1 MELSLGAVIVILVLI
16 FFFRSFIRSIV
27 RSADKFAVV
36 VDETTI
42 AIVGE
47 AKKENTRRVIAAMK
61 ELEAMGGPLDFND
74 AYMQLMGK
82 KSNNKK

>member
-1 MELSLGAVIVILVLI
+1 MELTFASAIVILVLI

-27 RSADKFAVV
+27 RSADKLAVV

-42 AIVGE
+42 SIVAE
-47 AKKENTRRVIAAMK
+47 TKKENTRRVVAAMK

-74 AYMQLMGK
+74 AYMELMGK
-82 KSNNKK
+82 KVDKK